1 MEPHATIAVW
11 EGDSLTL
18 YDSTQ
23 YVSGVRRTVAKTLGL
38 SPDKLR
44 VVCPFVGGGFGC
56 KGSVWSHVVLAA
68 MAARQAG
75 RPVKLVLE
83 RAQMFGPVGGRP
95 RTEQRIAMGAASDGR
110 FTAISHDSLTTT
122 SMIEDWTEPC
132 AIVTRMLYDTPN

>member
-1 MEPHATIAVW
+1 
-11 EGDSLTL
+11 
-18 YDSTQ
+18 
-23 YVSGVRRTVAKTLGL
+23 
-38 SPDKLR
+38 R

-68 MAARQAG
+68 MAARQVG

-83 RAQMFGPVGGRP
+83 RPQMFGPVGGRP

-122 SMIEDWTEPC
+122 C
-132 AIVTRMLYDTPN
+132 L